1 MCRNNIKTIYLKKHI
16 QMHIVFQ
23 NEYIKTCLFTLDE
36 MFFIVNS
43 YEIIIRRY
51 ICKCNS
57 LVLFVF
63 NAYLMSIIRQN
74 LYVERLSRD
83 VMLLLTRSNWP
94 CDAELYTL
102 IVILLASAE
111 GGRRLVLLAG
121 LRKNNS

>member
-1 MCRNNIKTIYLKKHI
+1 MKSL
-16 QMHIVFQ
+16 
-23 NEYIKTCLFTLDE
+23 LDVI
-36 MFFIVNS
+36 FAS
-43 YEIIIRRY
+43 ATR
-51 ICKCNS
+51 
-57 LVLFVF
+57 VLFVF